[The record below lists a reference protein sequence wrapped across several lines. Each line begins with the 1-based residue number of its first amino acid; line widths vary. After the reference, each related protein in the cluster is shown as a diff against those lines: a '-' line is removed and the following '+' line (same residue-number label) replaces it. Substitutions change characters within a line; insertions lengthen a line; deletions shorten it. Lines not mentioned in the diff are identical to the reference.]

1 MATTELTKTVGK
13 IFGGSAVAGMGLALG
28 RDIYSNTKND
38 KKFRGKI
45 LAFVILGISIFG
57 VYSSG
62 VLIARNYKDF
72 WNGFFHRLLGVV
84 ILVPSFGILCLISVI
99 VFESLAHSK
108 NSIKSPDQ
116 QLMQA
121 SQNIEV
127 RRAIPVSSTFQQN
140 SFDDPDSAIEVR
152 RATPVSGQ
160 FADQQIVSHALPNS
174 IQSNDQNRIQFSP
187 NILIFPSCILGIGL
201 ISGLAQRRKRRNI
214 WRTEELNKTFLED
227 HHLQETENSNIKD
240 QSTGQVFR
248 IQNIQR
254 DGITLFPLGRRN
266 KRAYILIDNAGR
278 FQEYTGMV
286 EV

>member
-13 IFGGSAVAGMGLALG
+13 IFGGSAVAAMGFALG

-99 VFESLAHSK
+99 VFESLSHSK

-127 RRAIPVSSTFQQN
+127 RQAIPVSQSIERQPFE
-140 SFDDPDSAIEVR
+140 DPDSAIEVR
-152 RATPVSGQ
+152 RAIPVSGQ
-160 FADQQIVSHALPNS
+160 FADQQIAHHAFFNS
-174 IQSNDQNRIQFSP
+174 IQSSHENRIQFPP
-187 NILIFPSCILGIGL
+187 NTFIFPSCILGIGF
-201 ISGLAQRRKRRNI
+201 ISGFTQRRKRRTI
-214 WRTEELNKTFLED
+214 WKTEELNRAFMQD
-227 HHLQETENSNIKD
+227 HNLQETENSTIKD
-240 QSTGQVFR
+240 QSTGQVYR

-254 DGITLFPLGRRN
+254 DGITLFPIGRRS

-278 FQEYTGMV
+278 FQEYTGIV

>member
-1 MATTELTKTVGK
+1 MANTDLSKTVGK
-13 IFGGSAVAGMGLALG
+13 IFGGSAIAGMGFALG
-28 RDIYSNTKND
+28 RDVYSNTKND
-38 KKFRGKI
+38 KNFRGKV
-45 LAFVILGISIFG
+45 LAIFILGISIFG

-62 VLIARNYKDF
+62 VLIARNYKGF
-72 WNGFFHRLLGVV
+72 WSGFFHRLLGLV
-84 ILVPSFGILCLISVI
+84 ILVPSLGILCLISAI
-99 VFESLAHSK
+99 IFESLAHSK
-108 NSIKSPDQ
+108 NFIKPPDQ
-116 QLMQA
+116 QAMHA
-121 SQNIEV
+121 GQNIEV

-140 SFDDPDSAIEVR
+140 SFNDPDSAIEVR

-160 FADQQIVSHALPNS
+160 FADQQIVRHALPNS

-240 QSTGQVFR
+240 QSTGQVYR

-254 DGITLFPLGRRN
+254 DGITLFPIGRRS